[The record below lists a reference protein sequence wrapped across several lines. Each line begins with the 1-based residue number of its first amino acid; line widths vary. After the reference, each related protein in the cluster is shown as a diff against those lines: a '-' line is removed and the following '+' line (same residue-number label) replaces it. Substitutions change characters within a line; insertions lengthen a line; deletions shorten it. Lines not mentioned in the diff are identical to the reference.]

1 MRKSPRDAAS
11 ARAFFD
17 AIARRYDR
25 VYALSG
31 EASKL
36 SIARTLALLEGKTRV
51 LVLGVGTG
59 RELSALL
66 DAGHAPTGLDVS
78 PEMLASCNRRARPIP
93 LVLGDL
99 WSKLPLEDGAF
110 DAAIGLHGTIA
121 HAPAPEEASLENLAS
136 ELGRVLAP
144 SGAMVFEVPTRAMLA
159 FMPNSLETEDGR
171 SMTVDGDVITHRDTV
186 TGATIDAKLLDAAAY
201 EHAFARCFDVTIEP
215 MDRGEIRL
223 IGRRR

>member
-1 MRKSPRDAAS
+1 LTTPRDAAS

-31 EASKL
+31 EASKVSL
-36 SIARTLALLEGKTRV
+36 ARTLSLLAGKRRI

-59 RELSALL
+59 RELPALL
-66 DAGHAPTGLDVS
+66 DAGHEPTGFDVS

-99 WSKLPLEDGAF
+99 WAKLPFEAGAF

-121 HAPAPEEASLENLAS
+121 HAPAPEEASLASLSS
-136 ELGRVLAP
+136 ELARVLAP
-144 SGAMVFEVPTRAMLA
+144 RGIVVFEVPTRAMLA
-159 FMPNSLETEDGR
+159 FMPNEVETDDGR
-171 SMTVDGDVITHRDTV
+171 TMKVDGNVITHRDTV
-186 TGATIDAKLLDAAAY
+186 TGATIDARLLDDAAY
-201 EHAFARCFDVTIEP
+201 ERAFGPSFDVMIEP
-215 MDRGEIRL
+215 MEQGEIRV
-223 IGRRR
+223 IGHRR